1 MLKWIIRKL
10 GGYTNQDVLDM
21 YADYITQ
28 ISDLET
34 KLIEARK
41 NEHRHERGTRD
52 KDGNPLGGR
61 YKQAP
66 KGE

>member
-1 MLKWIIRKL
+1 MKNWIIRKL

-21 YADYITQ
+21 YADYIAQ

-41 NEHRHERGTRD
+41 NDKRD
-52 KDGNPLGGR
+52 PVTGR
-61 YKQAP
+61 YMK
-66 KGE
+66 

>member
-1 MLKWIIRKL
+1 MKNWIIRKL

-41 NEHRHERGTRD
+41 NDKRD
-52 KDGNPLGGR
+52 PVTGR
-61 YKQAP
+61 YTK
-66 KGE
+66 